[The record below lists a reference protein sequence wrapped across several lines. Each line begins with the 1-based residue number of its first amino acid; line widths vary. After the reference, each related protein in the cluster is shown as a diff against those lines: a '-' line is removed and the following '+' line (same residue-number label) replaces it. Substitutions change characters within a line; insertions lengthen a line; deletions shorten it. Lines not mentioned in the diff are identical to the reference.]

1 VQPVVRKRGRLD
13 NEPYPSGTFI
23 HILDQDTLLHIFY
36 LCRPAILDE
45 EVTDDFL
52 ILKGGVWTRER
63 LVAQLAQVC

>member
-1 VQPVVRKRGRLD
+1 MQPVVRKRGRLD

-63 LVAQLAQVC
+63 WWHKLAQVC